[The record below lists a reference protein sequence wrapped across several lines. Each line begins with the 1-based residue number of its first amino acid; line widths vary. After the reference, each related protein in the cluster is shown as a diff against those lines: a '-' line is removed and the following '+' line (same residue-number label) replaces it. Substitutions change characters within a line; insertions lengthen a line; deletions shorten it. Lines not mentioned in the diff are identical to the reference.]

1 MIKVTTDKKNS
12 SIVVLFTLCLLFLL
26 VFFPRTSPV
35 ELENGNNLT
44 KVLNPN
50 ETIGATFLNSHVLP
64 KLLLKITLK
73 GFVYVSVGKDEFKL
87 GKGSGFCKEEGGD
100 LQCKIIAKLY
110 EYKTPIL
117 ITSGSNGSEVSK
129 FDWNVV
135 KYKHN
140 TTLSKVLSSNS
151 TSYILM
157 LGLILLLVFSF
168 LSHKRTSLSQWGVIC
183 SAILFL
189 LYNDL
194 IFTLTLLFFLYG
206 MYFLRSKINNG
217 KHTLWKL
224 FSFLFFSVGFL
235 LLFKYGKEAIYSI
248 FANPGQFN
256 LLMPLGVS
264 YFMIRLIDTQLRWYR
279 GHNLDVSF
287 REFLLFIV
295 FPGTLIAGPIEN
307 IKDFH
312 KNRLSVITRSDYAEG
327 LSRIFIGIF
336 KKVVIADSFLYQL
349 MASEKFYANA
359 FGGDYSY
366 SLVNSLIIDPSGS
379 GILPIVIF
387 GLSGLLFAYVDFS
400 AYSDIAIGFSRLLGY
415 RIRENFNFP
424 MLAVNIREYWKR
436 WHMSLSNWAFQNIYF
451 PLMVKTRNSYI
462 PIYVTMLVIGLWH
475 AFNLSWFSWAIHHST
490 GMTIVSVLQKKF
502 SLSDRLAL
510 ILWPLRVGATILF
523 ASMGFIFVYFN
534 NYEIASTLY
543 VKYWDFAL
551 SLPLKMLGFI

>member
-1 MIKVTTDKKNS
+1 MIKVATDKKSS
-12 SIVVLFTLCLLFLL
+12 SIVVLFILCLLFFL

-35 ELENGNNLT
+35 NLENGNHLT
-44 KVLNPN
+44 KVLKPN
-50 ETIGATFLNSHVLP
+50 ETVSATFLNSHVLP

-73 GFVYVSVGKDEFKL
+73 GFVGVSVGKDKFKL
-87 GKGSGFCKEEGGD
+87 GKRSGFCKEEGEN
-100 LQCKIIAKLY
+100 LQCKIIVKLY

-117 ITSGSNGSEVSK
+117 ITSGSSGSKVSE
-129 FDWNVV
+129 FDWSVV
-135 KYKHN
+135 KYKHK
-140 TTLSKVLSSNS
+140 TTLSKALSSS
-151 TSYILM
+151 FTPYVLAF
-157 LGLILLLVFSF
+157 GLILLLVFSF
-168 LSHKRTSLSQWGVIC
+168 LSHKRTPLSQWGVIC

-206 MYFLRSKINNG
+206 MYSFRSKVNNG

-224 FSFLFFSVGFL
+224 LSFLFFSVGFI
-235 LLFKYGKEAIYSI
+235 LLFKYGKEAVYSI

-312 KNRLSVITRSDYAEG
+312 KNRLSVITQSDYAEG
-327 LSRIFIGIF
+327 LSRILIGIF
-336 KKVVIADSFLYQL
+336 KKVVIADSFLYQV
-349 MASEKFYANA
+349 MSSNTFYANV

-379 GILPIVIF
+379 GMLPIVIF

-400 AYSDIAIGFSRLLGY
+400 AYSDMAIGFSRLLGH
-415 RIRENFNFP
+415 RIQENFNFP
-424 MLAVNIREYWKR
+424 MFAVNIREYWKR

-475 AFNLSWFSWAIHHST
+475 SFNLSWFSWAIHHST
-490 GMTIVSVLQKKF
+490 GMIIVSTLHF
-502 SLSDRLAL
+502 LPSLSDRLSL
-510 ILWPLRVGATILF
+510 IFWPMRVGATILF
-523 ASMGFIFVYFN
+523 VSMGFMFVYFN

-551 SLPLKMLGFI
+551 SFPLKMLGMI